1 MIKIKTYCIWKRLI
15 DISVSLLF
23 LLIAL
28 PAIMIFALILVVEL
42 RCSPLFVQDRGLTLN
57 KRRFKVFKLRTFR
70 KIDESEL
77 EHSSPEDILLK
88 PNLKS
93 VLTPFAAWLRK
104 TGLDELPQ
112 LINILFGHMSLV
124 GPRPLMMQDL
134 ELMKIHYPHLY
145 YIREKYKT
153 KPGLTGMWQIYGD
166 RKRGLSNLISLE
178 YFYELN
184 RSPYLDLRL
193 LLETIPVLVF
203 AKNSDA
209 VLYQENYI
217 NKKVKFSILTNESFR
232 QNTGYTEKFNELF
245 INKKQSR
252 ELVSKEN
259 WGEVINFLMNN
270 DLVFDKS
277 KYENPSEQDYGHL
290 SN

>member
-1 MIKIKTYCIWKRLI
+1 MIKLKTYCIRKRFV
-15 DISVSLLF
+15 DIAVSLL
-23 LLIAL
+23 LLIIAL
-28 PAIMIFALILVVEL
+28 PLMMVFSFILVFEL
-42 RCSPLFVQDRGLTLN
+42 KCSPFFIQERGLTIN
-57 KRRFKVFKLRTFR
+57 KKRFKVIKLRTFR

-77 EHSSPEDILLK
+77 AHKSSEDILLK

-93 VLTPFAAWLRK
+93 VLTPFAGWLRK

-112 LINILFGHMSLV
+112 LINILLGHMSLV
-124 GPRPLMMQDL
+124 GPRPLMIPDL
-134 ELMKIHYPHLY
+134 KLMKTHHPHLY
-145 YIREKYKT
+145 SIREKYKT

-193 LLETIPVLVF
+193 ILETIPILLF

-209 VLYQENYI
+209 VLYQENSI
-217 NKKVKFSILTNESFR
+217 NKKAKFSILTSESFR
-232 QNTGYTEKFNELF
+232 HKPFSAEKFGDLF
-245 INKKQSR
+245 IDKKHSR

-270 DLVFDKS
+270 DLVLDKNQN
-277 KYENPSEQDYGHL
+277 ENSTQQDYRHL

>member
-1 MIKIKTYCIWKRLI
+1 MIKMKTYCIWKRMI
-15 DISVSLLF
+15 DISVSLLS

-28 PAIMIFALILVVEL
+28 PVMIVFALILVVEL
-42 RCSPLFVQDRGLTLN
+42 RCSPLFIQERGLTLH
-57 KRRFKVFKLRTFR
+57 KRKFKVLKLRTFR
-70 KIDESEL
+70 RIDESEL
-77 EHSSPEDILLK
+77 EHRAPEDILLK

-93 VLTPFAAWLRK
+93 VLTPFAGWLRK

-112 LINILFGHMSLV
+112 LINILLGHMSLV

-134 ELMKIHYPHLY
+134 ELMKTHYPHLY
-145 YIREKYKT
+145 SIRGKYKT

-217 NKKVKFSILTNESFR
+217 NKKVKFSILTDESFR
-232 QNTGYTEKFNELF
+232 HSNVNSEKFNDLF
-245 INKKQSR
+245 INKRQSR

-270 DLVFDKS
+270 DLISDKS
-277 KYENPSEQDYGHL
+277 NYETPPEQDYGHL